1 MSRQS
6 KAFHR
11 GFRGLHDFRG
21 GVSKAALC
29 AGLALFAAGNAFA
42 QDGVIGGDRGSQDA
56 GNAVTLDPIV
66 VRARSI
72 EEPIR
77 EVPFGITVFG
87 ADEVSRRDLDDQRAF
102 GRSVPGFNLVDTGL
116 RGSSVPN
123 IRGVG
128 SFLALSADDGS
139 VPVFIDGIPVAQRAQ
154 DRELFDV
161 SSIEILRG
169 PQNILYGRNA
179 QAGAIGIRTADPV
192 FEPLF
197 ELGGEVANLDAYRV
211 NGLINIPL
219 SPDVAVRVA
228 AQYDTRDGDI
238 PDLNLNQDA
247 RDSDVINLNSKL
259 LWLPDDVTDITL
271 AFRYGNYNEEPT
283 QGAFTDNPDFPQ
295 LFMDRESSYDQETIG
310 AGLTVRRDFGMFELI
325 SLTGYQDYEL
335 DFRSD
340 NTDGLALAAQTGL
353 PPEFFDDPDRRVIQ
367 DDGFQISQEL
377 RLVGELEN
385 GINLVAG
392 AAYFRSELDFDLLFS
407 STGLIDGEFNNA
419 FETNSYGVFGEATI
433 PITDRLRVIGGLRYT
448 REDRGFEGNFTDLG
462 GVSPV
467 PAASETGNRTFNLV
481 TGRTALSFDL
491 TPTLTTY
498 ATVSRGAKAGGFQ
511 LVDLD
516 VSLGAPTS
524 TFEEALTWTYEAGVR
539 GRLLDGRVYVSASA
553 FFNDTKDENLQVFDL
568 TTAQSTIENA
578 DTETYGLELEADISI
593 TERFSLSGGLA
604 LLETEITAS
613 PDPTVPE
620 GAELPFSPSVAYNI
634 AATYE
639 QPLNLFAIDG
649 DFFGRVDYQFVG
661 ERTIDPQNR
670 VDLSANEVVNLRTGW
685 DTDRFSVY
693 AFAENLLDETF
704 VETAF
709 VSGVTPG
716 GAPIALGV
724 PSQPRRFGVGVRIR
738 F

>member
-1 MSRQS
+1 MSRQN
-6 KAFHR
+6 KAFHLD
-11 GFRGLHDFRG
+11 FRGLHDFRG
-21 GVSKAALC
+21 EVSKAALC

-42 QDGVIGGDRGSQDA
+42 QDGVSGGDRGSQDA

-66 VRARSI
+66 VTARSI
-72 EEPIR
+72 EEPLR
-77 EVPFGITVFG
+77 EVPFGISVFG

-197 ELGGEVANLDAYRV
+197 ELGSEVANRDAYRV

-219 SPDVAVRVA
+219 SPDAAVRVA

-238 PDLNLNQDA
+238 PDLNLNQDT
-247 RDSDVINLNSKL
+247 RDSDVFNLSSKL

-295 LFMDRESSYDQETIG
+295 LFVDREFSYDQETIG
-310 AGLTVRRDFGMFELI
+310 AGLTVRRDFGMFELL
-325 SLTGYQDYEL
+325 SLTGYQDYEF
-335 DFRSD
+335 DFKAD

-353 PPEFFDDPDRRVIQ
+353 PPELFDDPDRRVIQ

-392 AAYFRSELDFDLLFS
+392 VAYFRSELDFDLLFS
-407 STGLIDGEFNNA
+407 STGLIDAEFNNA
-419 FETNSYGVFGEATI
+419 FETDSYGVFGEATI

-462 GVSPV
+462 GVGPV
-467 PAASETGNRTFNLV
+467 PAASETGELTFNLL
-481 TGRTALSFDL
+481 TGRAGLSFDL

-498 ATVSRGAKAGGFQ
+498 ATASRGAKAGGFQ

-516 VSLGAPTS
+516 VSLGFPTS

-539 GRLLDGRVYVSASA
+539 GRLLDERIYVSASA

-568 TTAQSTIENA
+568 TSFQSTIENA
-578 DTETYGLELEADISI
+578 DTETYGLELEAEFAI

-639 QPLNLFAIDG
+639 QPLTLFAVDG

-670 VDLSANEVVNLRTGW
+670 VDLSANEVVNLRAGW

-709 VSGVTPG
+709 VSGETPG
-716 GAPIALGV
+716 GAPVALGV
-724 PSQPRRFGVGVRIR
+724 PSQPRRFGVGVSIR

>member
-1 MSRQS
+1 MSAKSR
-6 KAFHR
+6 AFHR
-11 GFRGLHDFRG
+11 NHRVIGAFRACPAFRY

-29 AGLALFAAGNAFA
+29 AGLALFVPGAAVA
-42 QDGVIGGDRGSQDA
+42 QSADPQDTGD
-56 GNAVTLDPIV
+56 AVTIDPIV
-66 VRARSI
+66 VTARSI
-72 EEPIR
+72 EEPLR
-77 EVPFGITVFG
+77 EVPFGITVLG
-87 ADEVSRRDLDDQRAF
+87 ADAIERRDLDDQRAF

-161 SSIEILRG
+161 SSIQVLRG

-179 QAGAIGIRTADPV
+179 QAGAVGITTNDPV
-192 FEPLF
+192 FEPLVEF
-197 ELGGEVANLDAYRV
+197 GGEVGNRDSYRV
-211 NGLINIPL
+211 NGVFNVPL
-219 SPDVAVRVA
+219 SPNAAVRVA

-238 PDLNLNQDA
+238 PDINLNQDT
-247 RDSDVINLNSKL
+247 RDSDVYNISTKL
-259 LWLPDDVTDITL
+259 LWLPDDDTDITL
-271 AFRYGNYNEEPT
+271 ALRYGNYKEEPT

-295 LFMDRESSYDQETIG
+295 LFIDREYSYDQETIG
-310 AGLTVRRDFGMFELI
+310 AGLTIRRDFGPVELV
-325 SLTGYQDYEL
+325 SLTGYQGYLL
-335 DFRSD
+335 DFRGD
-340 NTDGLALAAQTGL
+340 NTDGLASAAQTGL
-353 PPEFFDDPDRRVIQ
+353 PPEFFDDADRRVIQ
-367 DDGFQISQEL
+367 DDGLQLSQEV
-377 RLVGELEN
+377 RAIGELAN

-407 STGLIDGEFNNA
+407 STGLIDGEFNNE
-419 FETNSYGVFGEATI
+419 FETDSYGIFGEATI

-448 REDRGFEGNFTDLG
+448 RENRRFDGNFTDLG

-467 PAASETGNRTFNLV
+467 SSASESGDLTFNLV
-481 TGRTALSFDL
+481 TGRAALSFDL
-491 TPTLTTY
+491 TPTLTTF

-516 VSLGAPTS
+516 VSLGFPAS
-524 TFEEALTWTYEAGVR
+524 TFEEALTWSYEAGVR
-539 GRLLDGRVYVSASA
+539 GRLFDDRLYLSASA
-553 FFNDTKDENLQVFDL
+553 FYNDTTDENLQVFDL
-568 TTAQSTIENA
+568 TTFQSTIENA
-578 DTETYGLELEADISI
+578 DTETYGLELEAEIAVTDRI
-593 TERFSLSGGLA
+593 SLSGGLA

-620 GAELPFSPSVAYNI
+620 GAELPFSPSVAYNV

-639 QPLNLFAIDG
+639 QPLTLFAIDG

-670 VDLSANEVVNLRTGW
+670 VDLSANEVVNLRAGW
-685 DTDRFSVY
+685 DTERFSVY

-709 VSGVTPG
+709 VFGATPA
-716 GAPIALGV
+716 GAPISLGV
-724 PSQPRRFGVGVRIR
+724 PNQPRRFGVGVSVR